1 MKGILKLLLIFF
13 VVFYLIRY
21 LSKLISL
28 FKVKKMNAQN
38 QQAPFDGYQQ
48 YSNPPKSKNK
58 IEGDYVDF
66 EEVK

>member
-1 MKGILKLLLIFF
+1 MKGILTLILIFF

-21 LSKLISL
+21 LSKIISL
-28 FKVKKMNAQN
+28 FKVKKIDVDS
-38 QQAPFDGYQQ
+38 QQATFDGYQQ
-48 YSNPPKSKNK
+48 YSTPQKNKNK